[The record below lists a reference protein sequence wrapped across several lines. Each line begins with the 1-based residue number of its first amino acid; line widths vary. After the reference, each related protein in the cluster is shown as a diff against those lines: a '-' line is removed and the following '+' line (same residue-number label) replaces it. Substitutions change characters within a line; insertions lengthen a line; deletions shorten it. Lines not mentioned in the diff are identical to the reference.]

1 MQTRFMVDDNAWPPE
16 QLASFTPLLLLYHQD
31 SCTPEQITV
40 MAEMMHAGDFG
51 KASLLTGDQCTK
63 LDSHKKFQKVLGTSK
78 VTNEIKEILI
88 PLEQSKESSFI
99 LIEGP
104 LELVNQFC

>member
-78 VTNEIKEILI
+78 VTNEIKGILT
-88 PLEQSKESSFI
+88 PLEQSKLRVLFYF
-99 LIEGP
+99 
-104 LELVNQFC
+104 N